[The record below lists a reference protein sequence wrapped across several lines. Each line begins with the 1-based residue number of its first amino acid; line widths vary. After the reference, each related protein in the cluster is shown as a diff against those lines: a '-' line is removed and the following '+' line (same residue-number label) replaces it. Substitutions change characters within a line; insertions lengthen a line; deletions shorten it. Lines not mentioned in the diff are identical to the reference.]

1 MKYPKRSKLPRGLRW
16 DPRSPYICFSWR
28 DGRKRLHQQSTGT
41 ADPAEAMAF
50 KLRFLRDHKEGI
62 EQRRLQSED
71 RSRLP
76 LTKVAELYFGWKA
89 ANSASGTISRER
101 RMFRNIERAMGKTT
115 PVRAVDLELI
125 REYQQERRKQIS
137 PTMKKAVTART
148 VNYELQL
155 LRGVMRYAGCWNG
168 EIAECYRALNERKS
182 RVGRAA
188 TKEQLMKI
196 IAKARENEY
205 WKLAMYCAAVA
216 AGSGCRSWEIK
227 HLRLSDIRL
236 ADGNVRGRDEI
247 AKNRQEREPRLM
259 ALAEWGLRELLY
271 RARELGASE
280 PEHYLLP
287 LNLRKSRHWSKK
299 TKQKWDP
306 TQPMV
311 SWVKSWRKLMAACQ
325 MKGFRFHDLRHTFR
339 THGAEAGVPL
349 EVMMAQL
356 GHMDRETSLDYV
368 HIQQRA
374 LQRAKELIER
384 EQAEVLAVAR
394 GRVENSVRRIVTPP
408 VLPSAGL
415 RSSIHSIA
423 RSRRLSITRRGA
435 YKRRR

>member
-1 MKYPKRSKLPRGLRW
+1 MRCPKRSKLPRGLRW
-16 DPRSPYICFSWR
+16 DPRSPHICFSWR

-50 KLRFLRDHKEGI
+50 KLRFLREQKEGI

-71 RSRLP
+71 RSQLP
-76 LTKVAELYFGWKA
+76 LAKVADLYFGWKA
-89 ANSASGTISRER
+89 ANSAPATISRER
-101 RMFRNIERAMGKTT
+101 RMFRNIEKAMGKTT
-115 PVRAVDLELI
+115 LLRAVDLELI

-155 LRGVMRYAGCWNG
+155 LRGVMRYAGCWKG
-168 EIAECYRALNERKS
+168 EIAECYRALSERKS

-188 TKEQLMKI
+188 TKEQLMKM
-196 IAKARENEY
+196 IAKAHENEY

-227 HLRLSDIRL
+227 HLRLSVIRL
-236 ADGNVRGRDEI
+236 ADGSVRVRHEI

-259 ALAEWGLRELLY
+259 ALAEWGLRELFY
-271 RARELGASE
+271 RARQLGATE

-299 TKQKWDP
+299 TTQKWDP

-311 SWVKSWRKLMAACQ
+311 SWVKSWRKLMAASQ

-394 GRVENSVRRIVTPP
+394 GRVENSVHRIVTPP

-415 RSSIHSIA
+415 RSSIA
-423 RSRRLSITRRGA
+423 RSRRLSSPNHRNRI
-435 YKRRR
+435 Y